1 MTIQN
6 GNKGYDI
13 QFVPLFGFSVGYLY
27 YHPSQEDVEDDW
39 HRHQILLGIFAILIT
54 TWTD

>member
-13 QFVPLFGFSVGYLY
+13 QLVPLYGFAIGYIY
-27 YHPSQEDVEDDW
+27 YHPSQEEEEDEW